1 MENMEKIEI
10 KMAVDGHRP
19 ESPQGTVYVSIM
31 RDADRVFISAS
42 IGDMWV
48 GKHSTRALE
57 LSNNDIRTIQGLINR
72 AVFYVPKER
81 KRDVIKHTKCDEGAD
96 DQAT

>member
-10 KMAVDGHRP
+10 KMAVDGRPP

-57 LSNNDIRTIQGLINR
+57 LSDGDIRMVQGLINR
-72 AVFYVPKER
+72 AVLYIPKEG
-81 KRDVIKHTKCDEGAD
+81 KRDMIRHIKCEGGEEE
-96 DQAT
+96 

>member
-10 KMAVDGHRP
+10 KMAVDGRPP
-19 ESPQGTVYVSIM
+19 ESLQGTVYMSIM
-31 RDADRVFISAS
+31 RDADKVFVSAA

-48 GKHSTRALE
+48 GKYHTRALE
-57 LSNNDIRTIQGLINR
+57 LSDGDIRTIQGLINR